1 MKDFKI
7 LYVFVRL
14 VFLALTNNEKSR
26 LKSKRNEYVNLESG
40 CISIWCQ
47 NSNVLQCES
56 LKIFMHQRKSR
67 SILMQNAIQLSTQL
81 NSWKRLLQG
90 QDSLHLTIIVW
101 TYPFGK
107 HRNAHLVWFYGINTQ
122 LVPKHY
128 DITKPWVLFCIHR

>member
-81 NSWKRLLQG
+81 NS
-90 QDSLHLTIIVW
+90 
-101 TYPFGK
+101 
-107 HRNAHLVWFYGINTQ
+107 
-122 LVPKHY
+122 
-128 DITKPWVLFCIHR
+128 

>member
-14 VFLALTNNEKSR
+14 VFLALTNNEIISSSKIEPHLEPESR

-81 NSWKRLLQG
+81 NS
-90 QDSLHLTIIVW
+90 
-101 TYPFGK
+101 
-107 HRNAHLVWFYGINTQ
+107 
-122 LVPKHY
+122 
-128 DITKPWVLFCIHR
+128 

>member
-14 VFLALTNNEKSR
+14 VFLALTNNER

-67 SILMQNAIQLSTQL
+67 SILMQDAIQLSTQL
-81 NSWKRLLQG
+81 NS
-90 QDSLHLTIIVW
+90 
-101 TYPFGK
+101 
-107 HRNAHLVWFYGINTQ
+107 
-122 LVPKHY
+122 
-128 DITKPWVLFCIHR
+128 

>member
-14 VFLALTNNEKSR
+14 VFLALTNNEQSR

-67 SILMQNAIQLSTQL
+67 SILMQDAIQLSTQL
-81 NSWKRLLQG
+81 NS
-90 QDSLHLTIIVW
+90 
-101 TYPFGK
+101 
-107 HRNAHLVWFYGINTQ
+107 
-122 LVPKHY
+122 
-128 DITKPWVLFCIHR
+128 

>member
-14 VFLALTNNEKSR
+14 VFLALTNNEKPHLEPESR

-67 SILMQNAIQLSTQL
+67 SI
-81 NSWKRLLQG
+81 
-90 QDSLHLTIIVW
+90 
-101 TYPFGK
+101 
-107 HRNAHLVWFYGINTQ
+107 
-122 LVPKHY
+122 
-128 DITKPWVLFCIHR
+128 

>member
-14 VFLALTNNEKSR
+14 VFLALTNNEKPESR

-90 QDSLHLTIIVW
+90 QDSSHLTIIVW

-107 HRNAHLVWFYGINTQ
+107 HRNAHLVWFYDINTQ
-122 LVPKHY
+122 
-128 DITKPWVLFCIHR
+128 

>member
-67 SILMQNAIQLSTQL
+67 SI
-81 NSWKRLLQG
+81 
-90 QDSLHLTIIVW
+90 
-101 TYPFGK
+101 
-107 HRNAHLVWFYGINTQ
+107 
-122 LVPKHY
+122 
-128 DITKPWVLFCIHR
+128 